1 MMPTT
6 RPSEPQQRTH
16 IFRLA
21 PPRLSQ
27 RTVFQLAR
35 QFGLKGNLKT
45 GSLCQDARQMSY
57 SEGSLE
63 LVLHHASGGL
73 RFHDK
78 ARWQVDD
85 GAANVEFDDAT
96 AVDMARRFIEQ
107 LSVVPLVETK
117 VLRVTRLNVGVVER
131 RTGLGEQRVIDVGVA
146 FARVVE
152 GHPVEG
158 PGGKVMVYI
167 DHKGELTGIDRV
179 WREVQEVDAQ
189 DVELRSAEAV
199 REEAV
204 REWGEPG
211 SGGITIDDTRFG
223 YFEDGWDVAQ
233 RYLQPAYF
241 VDFTITATEG
251 HFAGPV
257 MRSQYWGAAAI
268 ASPESLVPPRH
279 VIQQQARR
287 QQYVDPLSGA

>member
-1 MMPTT
+1 M
-6 RPSEPQQRTH
+6 
-16 IFRLA
+16 
-21 PPRLSQ
+21 
-27 RTVFQLAR
+27 VFDLAR
-35 QFGLKGNLKT
+35 RFGLKGSLKT
-45 GSLCQDARQMSY
+45 GSLCQNARHMSY

-85 GAANVEFDDAT
+85 GGANVEFDDAT

-107 LSVVPLVETK
+107 LSIVPLAETK
-117 VLRVTRLNVGVVER
+117 VLRVTHLNVGVVER
-131 RTGLGEQRVIDVGVA
+131 RTGLEEHRAIDVGVA
-146 FARVVE
+146 FARVVD
-152 GHPVEG
+152 GHLVEG

-167 DHKGELTGIDRV
+167 DHRGELTAIDRV
-179 WREVQEVDAQ
+179 WREVQEVHAQ

-199 REEAV
+199 REDAV

-211 SGGITIDDTRFG
+211 SGVITVDDTRFG

-241 VDFTITATEG
+241 VDFTITATGG

-257 MRSQYWGAAAI
+257 MRSQYWGAAASE
-268 ASPESLVPPRH
+268 SPESLVPPRH
-279 VIQQQARR
+279 VVREQARR
-287 QQYVDPLSGA
+287 QEYGEQSSGA